1 MSKGKPNNDQVDVDT
16 KDNQNNL
23 VMMRQITRETRITKE
38 KDNEKDDLGMTG
50 GMKTDENPKFD
61 FIAAIFEPIAAIA
74 LSIAPRT
81 LNLMSKLTRS

>member
-23 VMMRQITRETRITKE
+23 VIMRQINRETRITKK

-50 GMKTDENPKFD
+50 GMKTDEKRR
-61 FIAAIFEPIAAIA
+61 AE
-74 LSIAPRT
+74 
-81 LNLMSKLTRS
+81 

>member
-50 GMKTDENPKFD
+50 GMKTDEK
-61 FIAAIFEPIAAIA
+61 
-74 LSIAPRT
+74 R
-81 LNLMSKLTRS
+81 

>member
-1 MSKGKPNNDQVDVDT
+1 MEPAHQVERRNRTNDQVDVDT

-50 GMKTDENPKFD
+50 GMKTDEK
-61 FIAAIFEPIAAIA
+61 
-74 LSIAPRT
+74 R
-81 LNLMSKLTRS
+81 